1 MKKSIT
7 YYENKGQINT
17 SETLRLAYDRA
28 VELNIRDIII
38 SSTHGGTVLQAV
50 DIFKNS
56 KFNIIAVTISEGY
69 KDKGWTMT
77 TEERTSLIKKGIT
90 IFTGTHALSGD
101 VNTAFTQK
109 FGGKS
114 INEIIAQTLYLF
126 SQGMKVCVEIVLM
139 VADAG
144 LISMDKE
151 VISIGGTGGGAD
163 TAIVVKPAYP
173 RKFLELKIREIL
185 AKPREG

>member
-1 MKKSIT
+1 
-7 YYENKGQINT
+7 
-17 SETLRLAYDRA
+17 
-28 VELNIRDIII
+28 
-38 SSTHGGTVLQAV
+38 
-50 DIFKNS
+50 
-56 KFNIIAVTISEGY
+56 
-69 KDKGWTMT
+69 
-77 TEERTSLIKKGIT
+77 
-90 IFTGTHALSGD
+90 
-101 VNTAFTQK
+101 
-109 FGGKS
+109 
-114 INEIIAQTLYLF
+114 
-126 SQGMKVCVEIVLM
+126 M